1 VLANYMYRWMFISGD
16 YGRGSTL
23 AVIIMLVVI
32 PIMVWNIRRANA
44 EQGTR

>member
-1 VLANYMYRWMFISGD
+1 MSNPIADPGHGHSPAAW
-16 YGRGSTL
+16 T

>member
-1 VLANYMYRWMFISGD
+1 
-16 YGRGSTL
+16 
-23 AVIIMLVVI
+23 VIIMLVVI